1 MRSLA
6 RRGVRVTA
14 IAFEASDPV
23 LRSRLAATR
32 LVVPDCG
39 DDEKEAY
46 LLDMLRNL
54 PGADGAAILT
64 SSDRLVAFLSR
75 HEQELHRKYR
85 YRLLPAAM
93 LGTMN
98 DKRKETALVK
108 SLGFSIPATV
118 SELPDD
124 PAALARELRFP
135 IIFKPH
141 DFSVQNIFP
150 LKNAVVR
157 NPQELQE
164 FYTEWQRAL
173 PVLLA
178 QEVIAGPDEASWI
191 CSCTFDS
198 SHELLDCG
206 IKQKLRA
213 YPPHFGGS
221 TYAVSRAN
229 AEILELAR
237 SLGRKL
243 DYVGHAGIEFRWD
256 ERDKDYKYIEVNPR
270 LPANVGFDE
279 ASGLPTV
286 WNSYLVALDQEVQ
299 AAGAKL
305 KENLYYLDLKQ
316 DFYSLQED
324 TMSKPRAMLTLLR
337 VLLSRRTSGPYFA
350 WDDPM
355 PGLLVGWR
363 FITHVCRSVRDK
375 ARSKMPAQAQK
386 A

>member
-6 RRGVRVTA
+6 RQGVSVTA

-23 LRSRLAATR
+23 LHSRLAAMR
-32 LVVPDCG
+32 LIVPGVG
-39 DDEKEAY
+39 DAEKEAN

-54 PGADGAAILT
+54 PGVDGAAILT
-64 SSDRLVAFLSR
+64 SSDRLVKFLSR
-75 HEQELHRKYR
+75 HEQELHRKLR
-85 YRLLPAAM
+85 YRLLPAHM
-93 LGTMN
+93 LDSMN

-118 SELPDD
+118 SELPDE

-141 DFSVQNIFP
+141 DFSVQEIFP

-157 NPQELQE
+157 DVQELE
-164 FYTEWQRAL
+164 SFYAEWQHAL
-173 PVLLA
+173 SVLLA
-178 QEVIAGPDEASWI
+178 QEVIPGPDEASWI

-198 SHELLDCG
+198 SHEMLDCG

-221 TYAVSRAN
+221 TYAVSRTN

-237 SLGRKL
+237 RLGKKL

-286 WNSYLVALDQEVQ
+286 WNSYLVALGVEVQ
-299 AAGAKL
+299 ASGAKL
-305 KENLYYLDLKQ
+305 KEDIYYLDLKQ
-316 DFYSLQED
+316 DFYSLQD
-324 TMSKPRAMLTLLR
+324 DNMSKPQAMLTLLR
-337 VLLSRRTSGPYFA
+337 VLLSRRTNGPYFA

-355 PGLLVGWR
+355 PGLQVGWR
-363 FITHVCRSVRDK
+363 FVTHVWRSIRHK
-375 ARSKMPAQAQK
+375 ARSKTPAQAQK